1 MLLEI
6 VLPCFHAGD
15 SLLLKLLWGC
25 LSADRRLFLSSQW
38 SVRPF
43 RCWIYVVSAIATRS
57 FYQYH
62 SAGYTQFLC
71 GDAGLFVYRAV
82 IVPRYISC
90 IVALFI
96 AVLQQCAKPSLG
108 IWISISLRDR
118 LSRRRLP
125 CSLHRCPEC
134 CHQVGSGLAP
144 RDRIMRRGRVRRVLC
159 KRGCRCVRRRPSV
172 VHPEM

>member
-62 SAGYTQFLC
+62 SAGYTQF
-71 GDAGLFVYRAV
+71 FV
-82 IVPRYISC
+82 
-90 IVALFI
+90 
-96 AVLQQCAKPSLG
+96 
-108 IWISISLRDR
+108 W
-118 LSRRRLP
+118 
-125 CSLHRCPEC
+125 
-134 CHQVGSGLAP
+134 
-144 RDRIMRRGRVRRVLC
+144 
-159 KRGCRCVRRRPSV
+159 GCRTLRVQGCDRATI
-172 VHPEM
+172 H